1 MIPLKQQH
9 IARRNIL
16 KGMLGGSA
24 VTLGIPFLDCFLN
37 VNGTAFANGAALP
50 VAFGTWFWGLGL
62 NPGRWEPKAPGKI
75 TEFGPELEPL
85 NAFKDKVNVYSGTKV
100 ILDGRP
106 MITHF
111 TGEWAVLT
119 GTTPREERVIL
130 PSVDMLISEVIGTK
144 TRFRSIEVTSTGNPT
159 HSYSRRPGAALNPAE
174 TSPVA
179 LYTRIFGPEFKDPNA
194 ADFTP
199 DPAVMAR
206 QSVLSAVKDQRDDL
220 MKTLGASDRARL
232 DEYFSS
238 LRQIE
243 QQLDLEL
250 QKPAPLEACSV
261 PTKFEE
267 IAPGT
272 EITQVTTNHKLFS
285 GLLAHALACGQTR
298 VINVTF
304 SDATSSLRRTGSSM
318 THHVFS
324 HEETVDPKL
333 GYQPNVTW
341 FASQAGH
348 GLADMLTALDGI
360 KEGQGTLLDRML
372 LLANTDTG
380 YAKVHSLDNMPLI
393 TCGSAGG
400 RMKTGIHVAAKGDPS
415 TRVGLTVQQAVGV
428 PINSWGT
435 DSMQTSKTITEV
447 MA

>member
-324 HEETVDPKL
+324 H
-333 GYQPNVTW
+333 
-341 FASQAGH
+341 
-348 GLADMLTALDGI
+348 
-360 KEGQGTLLDRML
+360 
-372 LLANTDTG
+372 
-380 YAKVHSLDNMPLI
+380 
-393 TCGSAGG
+393 
-400 RMKTGIHVAAKGDPS
+400 
-415 TRVGLTVQQAVGV
+415 
-428 PINSWGT
+428 
-435 DSMQTSKTITEV
+435 
-447 MA
+447 